1 MAQAVATK
9 PKVRRSHARS
19 AEERELQMISLATDL
34 AERQMRDGTAS
45 PSVIAHY
52 LKLGT
57 ERYKKENLKLDH
69 EITHLRVK
77 SEQIEA
83 QKRSEDMFKKALD
96 AFALYSGENYEEYD
110 ED

>member
-1 MAQAVATK
+1 MSKAAATQ
-9 PKVRRSHARS
+9 PNISRSRARS
-19 AEERELQMISLATDL
+19 PEEREMQMISLATDL
-34 AERQMRDGTAS
+34 AEKQMRDGTAS

-57 ERYKKENLKLDH
+57 ERYRKENDKLDH

-96 AFALYSGENYEEYD
+96 AFALYSGEEYD
-110 ED
+110 DYDD